1 MDITGIINQ
10 GATYWGD
17 KTAVVCGEK
26 KLTFRQVNERAN
38 RLANGLLRLG
48 YQPGNHIGSMM
59 HNCSQYIEIFF
70 AQHKLNAVRITLN
83 TRSNKEELVWQI
95 NDSEIEL
102 LFLGE
107 EYVDEIVSIQAN
119 LKKIKHYIVIGGSA
133 PGFID
138 YDGLLI
144 SGNAEN
150 PKIQTPETT
159 LSRINYTGGTTGRP
173 KGIMLSRQSDMAVM
187 RNLLLDTVPHLNQND
202 VFLGLQ
208 PLYHAVWSYILPCWV
223 RGATQVITHNF
234 SPEPTLKLIQEEKVT
249 IIKTVPTVLTRII
262 EHPEIQKYDLSNI
275 HSIIY
280 GASPIPFEKLKKG
293 IQLFGQVFIQNYG
306 QAEAPVTIST
316 LKREDHR
323 THGTPEEMERLTSAG
338 RPYTFVDVRVVDEE
352 GNEVTEGEL
361 GEVIVSGDHMMDG
374 YWNQPAEETTASL
387 RKGWIYT
394 RDIGKFDA
402 QGYLYLVDR
411 KSEMI
416 ITGGLNVYPNEV
428 EQILYQHPAVMEAA
442 VFSIPDE
449 QWGESIAAAV
459 ALKLGMKASDQE
471 LMDLCRKNLASY
483 KKPKIITF
491 HESLPKTEAG
501 KISRRELK
509 EPYWKEKAR
518 KVN

>member
-1 MDITGIINQ
+1 
-10 GATYWGD
+10 
-17 KTAVVCGEK
+17 
-26 KLTFRQVNERAN
+26 
-38 RLANGLLRLG
+38 
-48 YQPGNHIGSMM
+48 
-59 HNCSQYIEIFF
+59 
-70 AQHKLNAVRITLN
+70 
-83 TRSNKEELVWQI
+83 
-95 NDSEIEL
+95 
-102 LFLGE
+102 
-107 EYVDEIVSIQAN
+107 
-119 LKKIKHYIVIGGSA
+119 
-133 PGFID
+133 
-138 YDGLLI
+138 
-144 SGNAEN
+144 
-150 PKIQTPETT
+150 
-159 LSRINYTGGTTGRP
+159 
-173 KGIMLSRQSDMAVM
+173 
-187 RNLLLDTVPHLNQND
+187 
-202 VFLGLQ
+202 
-208 PLYHAVWSYILPCWV
+208 
-223 RGATQVITHNF
+223 
-234 SPEPTLKLIQEEKVT
+234 
-249 IIKTVPTVLTRII
+249 
-262 EHPEIQKYDLSNI
+262 
-275 HSIIY
+275 
-280 GASPIPFEKLKKG
+280 
-293 IQLFGQVFIQNYG
+293 
-306 QAEAPVTIST
+306 
-316 LKREDHR
+316 
-323 THGTPEEMERLTSAG
+323 
-338 RPYTFVDVRVVDEE
+338 
-352 GNEVTEGEL
+352 
-361 GEVIVSGDHMMDG
+361 MDG